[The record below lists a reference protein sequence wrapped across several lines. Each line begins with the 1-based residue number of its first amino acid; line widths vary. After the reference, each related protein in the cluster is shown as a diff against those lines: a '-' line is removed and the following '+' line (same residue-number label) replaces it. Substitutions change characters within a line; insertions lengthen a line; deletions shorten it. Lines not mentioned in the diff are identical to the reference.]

1 MNFYTSV
8 NIRGNSILYRGY
20 KNGKR
25 ETRRES
31 FAPSFY
37 IPEPN
42 GHYKSLVGQALKQ
55 ISFDDIRDARS
66 FLDEYRGTENFKIFG
81 NSDYVQQYIYDSFP
95 EAIEYD
101 FKQLKILTIDI
112 ETECEHGFPN
122 IKRANEKLLIIT
134 IRMNGETHMFTMRP
148 CTIPDVFVHHA
159 DTEEELITNFYT
171 MLKKLDPDII
181 TGWNIKYF
189 DLPYIV
195 NRAEVLMSEDI
206 AAKISPWGY
215 IKKREKNVNG
225 RDYYWVEIAGYMVLD
240 YYELYKKFSGKTQ
253 ESYSLNH
260 ISEVELGE
268 KKLDYSSYGTLREF
282 YAKNYQMFA
291 EYNVQDVI
299 LVEKIDKKLKLIELA
314 ASISYEAK
322 INFDTVFFS
331 TKIWESICYDYL
343 KDFKIVPGLKE
354 SYSKDDQFVGAYV
367 KEVNPG
373 LYKNIISFD
382 ATSLYPSIIMQFN
395 ISPDTI
401 ETKGSG
407 WVADSFLIEN
417 NSSLDEYIKSATAN
431 GRCMSA
437 TGSSFR
443 MDKKGF
449 IPILIERTFNQRQE
463 AKKEMIS
470 LEKSKELNGDP
481 DGSLTARIISL
492 KIKESVK
499 KILAN
504 SFYGCLGNP
513 GFVYSSPELA
523 TAVTMT
529 GQLVI
534 KTAEKSIQAYFK
546 KVTGIESDVVIA
558 SDTDSLYI
566 DMSTIVNKVG
576 VSQVELID
584 FLDSAAKKAI
594 QPVLDKSMEEL
605 GRRLNCTDNRLKFKR
620 EVIASSGIFVAK
632 KRYALC
638 VYDKEGVRYTKPW
651 IKIMGMETARSST
664 PQLVRDKLKRAIEII
679 LMENEQS
686 LIYFVSNF
694 RKMFFEQPIEKVAFP
709 RGISGLEVYD
719 DPDTIYKKST
729 PIATKAALLHNHQIK
744 KLNLQEA
751 YPLLK
756 EGDKIKFIHIKVP
769 NPYGKHGRD
778 KVMAFMGSTPK
789 EFNLEN
795 YVDYEMQFEKTF
807 LEPLKNVTNIIGWNV
822 EVKVTLESFFG

>member
-1 MNFYTSV
+1 MNFFTSV
-8 NIRGNSILYRGY
+8 TIRGNSILYRGY

-25 ETRRES
+25 ETRRDS

-37 IPEPN
+37 LLEPK
-42 GHYKSLVGQALKQ
+42 GEYRSLSGQALKQ
-55 ISFDDIRDARS
+55 ISFGDIRDARS

-81 NSDYVQQYIYDSFP
+81 TADYVQQYIYDTFP
-95 EAIEYD
+95 NAIEYD
-101 FKQLKILTIDI
+101 FKLLKIMTIDI

-122 IKRANEKLLIIT
+122 IQKANEKLLIIT
-134 IRMNGETHMFTMRP
+134 LRMNGETHMFTMRP
-148 CTIPDVFVHHA
+148 CNIPDVFVHHA
-159 DTEEELITNFYT
+159 DTEEELITDFYS
-171 MLKKLDPDII
+171 MLKKMDPDII

-195 NRAEVLMSEDI
+195 NRAEVLMSDDI
-206 AAKISPWGY
+206 ASKISPWGY
-215 IKKREKNVNG
+215 IKKREKNVGG
-225 RDYYWVEIAGYMVLD
+225 RNYYWIDIPGYTVLD
-240 YYELYKKFSGKTQ
+240 YYELYKKFSGKSQ

-260 ISEVELGE
+260 IAEMELGE
-268 KKLDYSSYGTLREF
+268 KKLDYSDYGTLREF

-291 EYNVQDVI
+291 EYNVQDVL
-299 LVEKIDKKLKLIELA
+299 LVEKLDKKLKLIELA

-322 INFDTVFFS
+322 INFDNVFFS

-343 KDFKIVPGLKE
+343 KDFNIVPGLKE

-367 KEVNPG
+367 KEVVPG

-407 WVADSFLIEN
+407 WIADSFLMEN
-417 NSSLDEYIKSATAN
+417 NTSLDEYITSATAN
-431 GRCMSA
+431 GCCMSA

-449 IPILIERTFNQRQE
+449 IPTLIERTFNQRQE
-463 AKKEMIS
+463 AKREMIA
-470 LEKSKELNGDP
+470 LEKSKETNGDP
-481 DGSLTARIISL
+481 DGSLTARIVSL

-513 GFVYSSPELA
+513 GFVYSSPDLA

-534 KTAEKSIQAYFK
+534 KTAEKAIQDYFK
-546 KVTGIESDVVIA
+546 KVTGVTQDVVIA

-566 DMSTIVNKVG
+566 DMSTIVDKVG
-576 VSQVELID
+576 VSKEDLVD
-584 FLDSAAKKAI
+584 FLDSASKKAI
-594 QPVLDKSMEEL
+594 QSVLDKSMADL
-605 GRRLNCTDNRLKFKR
+605 GKRLNCKDNRLKFKR

-651 IKIMGMETARSST
+651 IKIMGLETARSST
-664 PQLVRDKLKRAIEII
+664 PQLVRDKLKRAVEII
-679 LMENEQS
+679 LMENQQS
-686 LIYFVSNF
+686 LVYFVSEF
-694 RKMFFEQPIEKVAFP
+694 RTMFFQQPIDKVAFP
-709 RGISGLEVYD
+709 RGISGLDVYED
-719 DPDTIYKKST
+719 RDTIYKKST

-744 KLNLQEA
+744 KLKLDESH
-751 YPLLK
+751 PLLK

-769 NPYGKHGRD
+769 NPYGKNGRD
-778 KVMAFMGSTPK
+778 RVLAFMGTPPK
-789 EFNLEN
+789 DFYLEK
-795 YVDYEMQFEKTF
+795 YADYEMQFEKTF
-807 LEPLKNVTNIIGWNV
+807 LEPLKNVTNIIGWTV
-822 EVKVTLESFFG
+822 DSKATLESFFG